1 MKKFFT
7 LLACAALLVSAGCS
21 KKPKEVPAAI
31 KAEAATLMS
40 EAQFAMQIREYS
52 RAEELTQRALKLR
65 DDVPEYWVSLGMVRR
80 KQDNKDG
87 ARKAYKHALE
97 LHIDRYKADKKPE
110 ELAQQAF
117 VLGLLG
123 KTEDAVK
130 LLEKGLKEYPDSD
143 IMKKMADPRG
153 LQRTF
158 KSPEF
163 KDLSV

>member
-1 MKKFFT
+1 MKRLFT
-7 LLACAALLVSAGCS
+7 VVACVAVLVSAGCS
-21 KKPKEVPAAI
+21 KKQKEVPAAL

-97 LHIDRYKADKKPE
+97 MHTDRYKADKKPE

-123 KTEDAVK
+123 KTDEAAK
-130 LLEKGLKEYPDSD
+130 LLEKGLKEHPDSE

-158 KSPEF
+158 KSAEF